1 MVSDLSKVSEP
12 GRNRERTSNP
22 GFPEPKLLTTP
33 ASWPGWEYQSPQ
45 DPRTHLAHCT
55 DRKAEARGLWRSPS
69 LLVTE
74 LSFRPTALGRG
85 WAGLG
90 LTLHEGGIAKEKG

>member
-55 DRKAEARGLWRSPS
+55 DRKAEAQRRQGPAGELVAASQGQSPS
-69 LLVTE
+69 PNQLVQQW
-74 LSFRPTALGRG
+74 L
-85 WAGLG
+85 
-90 LTLHEGGIAKEKG
+90 

>member
-1 MVSDLSKVSEP
+1 MWFRP
-12 GRNRERTSNP
+12 
-22 GFPEPKLLTTP
+22 
-33 ASWPGWEYQSPQ
+33 SP
-45 DPRTHLAHCT
+45 DT

>member
-22 GFPEPKLLTTP
+22 GFPEPKFLTTP

-55 DRKAEARGLWRSPS
+55 DRKAEAQRGQGPAGELVAASQGQSPS
-69 LLVTE
+69 PNQQVQQWL
-74 LSFRPTALGRG
+74 
-85 WAGLG
+85 
-90 LTLHEGGIAKEKG
+90 